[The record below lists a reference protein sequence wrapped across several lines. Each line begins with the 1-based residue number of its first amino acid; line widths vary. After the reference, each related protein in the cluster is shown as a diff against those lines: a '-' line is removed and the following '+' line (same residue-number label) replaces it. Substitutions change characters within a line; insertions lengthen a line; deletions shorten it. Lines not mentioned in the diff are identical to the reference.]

1 MSKKLGLTILDSKF
15 TQLVQRMFELLNDY
29 QLDYT
34 NFFRFLADYPD
45 QNLSSN
51 DESLRSWLNDYLELT
66 QKEGV
71 SHEERK
77 IKMDATNPKFILR
90 THLLKIAL
98 DKALKESDFS
108 EIKRLRILLEN
119 PFQDKPDFFEKHEI
133 EHYALETPETFI
145 CQQTSCSA

>member
-1 MSKKLGLTILDSKF
+1 MN
-15 TQLVQRMFELLNDY
+15 Q

-34 NFFRFLADYPD
+34 NFFRFLADYPG
-45 QNLSSN
+45 QNASSN
-51 DESLRSWLNDYLELT
+51 DESLRSWLNDYLDLT
-66 QKEGV
+66 QREGV

-77 IKMDATNPKFILR
+77 TKMDATNPKFILR
-90 THLLKIAL
+90 THLLKTAL

-108 EIKRLRILLEN
+108 EITRLRVLLEN

-133 EHYALETPETFI
+133 DHYAQETPETFI